1 MKAGR
6 WFVFL
11 LALAACLAPA
21 CGGSDRQA
29 SGAKPAE
36 GEFPE
41 RIVSLSPTATEILFA
56 IGAGSQVVA
65 VDDASSYPTNAP
77 TTKLSGYDPNT
88 EALATYRPDLVV
100 YSNEPGN
107 LGPSLD
113 AIKVNRIMQP
123 PAERL
128 DDTYAQIL
136 ALGVVTGHRSEARKI
151 VDEMKDEIEGIVQSL
166 PRLSRP
172 PTYYHELD
180 ENHFTAT
187 SNTFIGGVYA
197 LLGLKN
203 IADTADQQGSGYPQL
218 SGEYIIQANPDLIF
232 LADARCCGQSAATV
246 AARPGWDK
254 IAAVQNG
261 GVIELDDD
269 IASRWGPRIV
279 EFLRSA
285 ARALKSFE
293 SAQQ

>member
-1 MKAGR
+1 
-6 WFVFL
+6 
-11 LALAACLAPA
+11 LALAACLLPA
-21 CGGSDRQA
+21 CGGSDGPA
-29 SGAKPAE
+29 AGAIPAQ

-56 IGAGSQVVA
+56 IGAGPQVVA

-77 TTKLSGYDPNT
+77 KTKLSGYDPNT

-107 LGPSLD
+107 LRPSLD
-113 AIKVNRIMQP
+113 AIKVHWIMQP

-136 ALGVVTGHRSEARKI
+136 ELGVATGHRSEARK
-151 VDEMKDEIEGIVQSL
+151 VVEEMKAEIEGIVQSL
-166 PRLSRP
+166 PRLSRT

-180 ENHFTAT
+180 ENYFTAT

-293 SAQQ
+293 SAQP

>member
-1 MKAGR
+1 MRAGR

-21 CGGSDRQA
+21 CGGTDRPA
-29 SGAKPAE
+29 TGAKPAE

-65 VDDASSYPTNAP
+65 VDEASSYPTNAP
-77 TTKLSGYDPNT
+77 RTKLSGYDPNT

-113 AIKVNRIMQP
+113 AIKVHWIMQP

-136 ALGVVTGHRSEARKI
+136 ELGVLTGHRSEARKI
-151 VDEMKDEIEGIVQSL
+151 VDEMKDEIEGIVRSL

-180 ENHFTAT
+180 ENYFTAT
-187 SNTFIGGVYA
+187 SNTFIGGVHA

-203 IADTADQQGSGYPQL
+203 IADTADQQGGGYPQL

-285 ARALKSFE
+285 AQALKSLE
-293 SAQQ
+293 STQQ